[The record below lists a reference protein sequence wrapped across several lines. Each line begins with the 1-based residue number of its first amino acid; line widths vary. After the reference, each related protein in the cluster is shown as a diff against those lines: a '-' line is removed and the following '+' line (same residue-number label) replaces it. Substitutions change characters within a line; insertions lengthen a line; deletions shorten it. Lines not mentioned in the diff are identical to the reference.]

1 MRLTRKIAIIHY
13 TEIVGDQLE
22 CGEMKVEYK
31 NRFGENSAETV
42 IRKTGKFARVDSY
55 ETGEEVYNV
64 PDEIAVEYRQY
75 EQ

>member
-1 MRLTRKIAIIHY
+1 MRLIRKIATIRY

-22 CGEMKVEYK
+22 SGEMKVEYK

-42 IRKTGKFARVDSY
+42 IRKTGKIARVDSY

-64 PDEIAVEYRQY
+64 PDEIAEQY
-75 EQ
+75 KQ